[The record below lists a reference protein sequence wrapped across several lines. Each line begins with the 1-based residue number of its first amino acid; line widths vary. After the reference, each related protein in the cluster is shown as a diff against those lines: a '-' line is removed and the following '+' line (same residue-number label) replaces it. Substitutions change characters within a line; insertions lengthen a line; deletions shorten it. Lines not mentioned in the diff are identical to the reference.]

1 MKKSLLV
8 HLSLLSSIFFYFTLL
23 IPSNAV
29 SSCDGPC
36 QTLDDCDGQLI
47 CINGKCS
54 DDPDGGAHTCSGGSS
69 PSPPMDGCRSS
80 GTLTCNGNAYPTYT
94 CSPPESSSTGAKLT
108 LNNFSEGG
116 DGGAPSECDESYHAK
131 TELVV
136 ALSTGWYAGG
146 SKCGQMI
153 RITAATG
160 SSVTA
165 KVVDECD
172 SEHGCDGEHAYQPP
186 CENNVVDGSDA
197 VWEALGLDKDKGVES
212 VKWSMA

>member
-1 MKKSLLV
+1 MG
-8 HLSLLSSIFFYFTLL
+8 
-23 IPSNAV
+23 IP
-29 SSCDGPC
+29 
-36 QTLDDCDGQLI
+36 T
-47 CINGKCS
+47 
-54 DDPDGGAHTCSGGSS
+54 
-69 PSPPMDGCRSS
+69 
-80 GTLTCNGNAYPTYT
+80 PTYT

-153 RITAATG
+153 RITAASG

-172 SEHGCDGEHAYQPP
+172 SKHGCDSEHAYQPP

-212 VKWSMA
+212 VTWSMA

>member
-8 HLSLLSSIFFYFTLL
+8 YLSLLSSIFLYFTL

-47 CINGKCS
+47 CINGKCG

-69 PSPPMDGCRSS
+69 PSPPMDSCQSS
-80 GTLTCNGNAYPTYT
+80 GTLTLKEA
-94 CSPPESSSTGAKLT
+94 TGEPHR
-108 LNNFSEGG
+108 SVM
-116 DGGAPSECDESYHAK
+116 ESYHAK

-153 RITAATG
+153 RITAASGGT
-160 SSVTA
+160 VTA

-172 SEHGCDGEHAYQPP
+172 SERGCDSEHAYQPP

-197 VWEALGLDKDKGVES
+197 VWEAFGSG
-212 VKWSMA
+212 

>member
-80 GTLTCNGNAYPTYT
+80 GTLTC
-94 CSPPESSSTGAKLT
+94 AKLT